1 MASRRKFLAGLGALA
16 SGTAA
21 AVGTGAFTSVT
32 ADRSLTVSVAD
43 DSGALLKLDA
53 TSSNENSAYA
63 DESGNEIV
71 VDIAGASGDTGSGVN
86 DNAVTEIF
94 DIFDIANQGTQNA
107 IVYADPASLGADAFD
122 TSVDGVYIDPQV
134 SDMPNGNRRGD
145 STTSIGFRPDG
156 TPFTSLTNIGGT
168 ILSKGDTFK
177 SATLDTDGSTINGGG
192 STGPNPPK
200 VYLLRPGESFEFGL
214 YIKTSDAA
222 TGDFSYNVDIV
233 ADAEFAE
240 QAGLDNV

>member
-1 MASRRKFLAGLGALA
+1 MANRRKFLAGLGALA
-16 SGTAA
+16 SGSAA
-21 AVGTGAFTSVT
+21 AVGTGAFTTVS
-32 ADRSLTVSVAD
+32 ADRSVTVSVAD
-43 DSGALLKLDA
+43 DSGALLKMDA

-63 DESGNEIV
+63 DESGNEIAIDV
-71 VDIAGASGDTGSGVN
+71 AGASGSTGSGVN

-107 IVYADPASLGADAFD
+107 IVYASPSSLGADAFD
-122 TSVDGVYIDPQV
+122 DSVDGVYIDPQV
-134 SDMPNGNRRGD
+134 SDMPNGLSAD
-145 STTSIGFRPDG
+145 SIGYRPDG

-168 ILSKGDTFK
+168 ILDNGSNFK
-177 SATLDTDGSTINGGG
+177 EATLDEGTDLPGSVG
-192 STGPNPPK
+192 SNPPE

-214 YIKTSDAA
+214 YIRTDDAA

-240 QAGLDNV
+240 EAGLDNT